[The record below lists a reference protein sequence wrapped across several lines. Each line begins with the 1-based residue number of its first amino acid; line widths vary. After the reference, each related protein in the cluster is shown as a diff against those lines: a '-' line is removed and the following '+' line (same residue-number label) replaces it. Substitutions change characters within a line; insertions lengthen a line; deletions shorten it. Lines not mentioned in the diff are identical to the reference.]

1 MSYFFKIA
9 QSFHYS
15 IFIQFQLIKCN
26 PTSLSLRRCLIKLG
40 LKTVIVFSELLFLQI
55 APHATARFLFLS
67 SLYLLSILVSS
78 TKHLPQNILGLC
90 QLEVKLLPYL
100 IQLKVTRYGWLLTQS
115 KITKNIHWIHLLW
128 MRCYRKY
135 SQPGNLDSLT
145 WGEWSF
151 QNLTLALL
159 TQDSCCQEA
168 TNLFTQCHWPSS
180 LANSLL
186 SRVHLLVH
194 NLKLCFEVFLKS
206 CTQRWIS

>member
-15 IFIQFQLIKCN
+15 IFIQFQLINCN
-26 PTSLSLRRCLIKLG
+26 PTSPSLRRCLIKLG

-115 KITKNIHWIHLLW
+115 KITKNMHWIHLLW

-145 WGEWSF
+145 WGGISKHWLF
-151 QNLTLALL
+151 WPRIAAVKKQPT
-159 TQDSCCQEA
+159 
-168 TNLFTQCHWPSS
+168 FTQNVIGRAVWQIHFYPA
-180 LANSLL
+180 L
-186 SRVHLLVH
+186 
-194 NLKLCFEVFLKS
+194 
-206 CTQRWIS
+206 IY